1 MLYRLILCL
10 LQVNFFYRKKQ
21 KLTEQLVMQD
31 EMILSQNIENFE
43 QEMKSSISN
52 SKQNLSTSSDK
63 QSLSQTIISEV
74 PIAANNNEEKTEM
87 SSLVKVKD
95 FENYVRQAIQSGLLD
110 KQYEV
115 CFNFGFN
122 SELLNC
128 LLDCSENLIFLHSLN

>member
-21 KLTEQLVMQD
+21 KLTEQLMQD

-52 SKQNLSTSSDK
+52 SKQNLSTSSDR
-63 QSLSQTIISEV
+63 QSLSQTIIPEV

-95 FENYVRQAIQSGLLD
+95 FENYVRQAIQSRLLD

>member
-21 KLTEQLVMQD
+21 KLTEQLMQD

-52 SKQNLSTSSDK
+52 SKQNLSTSSDR
-63 QSLSQTIISEV
+63 QSLSQTTIPEV

-95 FENYVRQAIQSGLLD
+95 FENYVRQAIQSRLLD

>member
-52 SKQNLSTSSDK
+52 SKQNLSTSSDR
-63 QSLSQTIISEV
+63 QSLSQTIIPEV

>member
-21 KLTEQLVMQD
+21 KLTEQLMQD

-52 SKQNLSTSSDK
+52 SKQNLSTSSDR
-63 QSLSQTIISEV
+63 QSLSQTIIPEV

-95 FENYVRQAIQSGLLD
+95 FENYVRQAIQSRLLD

-115 CFNFGFN
+115 CFNFDFN